1 MEKMLVTQAL
11 NELKTLDSRIMR
23 AINSATFVTSAKICE
38 KNVTSNMSKEDFN
51 KNAKADLQSI
61 DDLINR
67 RKNIKA
73 AIVASNAVTMVTVAG
88 VEMTVAAAIER
99 KTSIEYERSL
109 LRQMKNQYLT
119 SQQKVDAKNTEMEAA
134 IERLVATAFGK
145 DSKTNIKSDDYSAI
159 ADPYKEKNEW
169 ALVDP
174 IDILNQITKRE
185 EEIDEFI
192 SSVDSQLQISNCT
205 NYIEF

>member
-51 KNAKADLQSI
+51 KNTKADLQSI

-73 AIVASNAVTMVTVAG
+73 AIVLSNAVTMVTVAN
-88 VEMTVAAAIER
+88 VEMTRAAAIER

-119 SQQKVDAKNTEMEAA
+119 AQQKVNAKNTEMEAA

-169 ALVDP
+169 GLVDP
-174 IDILNQITKRE
+174 IDILGQITKRE
-185 EEIDEFI
+185 EEIDAFI
-192 SSVDSQLQISNCT
+192 NEVDSALQISNCT
-205 NYIEF
+205 TYIEF

>member
-11 NELKTLDSRIMR
+11 NELKNLDARIMR
-23 AINSATFVTSAKICE
+23 AINNATFVTSAKICE

-51 KNAKADLQSI
+51 ANAKADLQSI
-61 DDLINR
+61 DDLISR

-73 AIVASNAVTMVTVAG
+73 AIVASNAVTVVTVAN
-88 VEMTVAAAIER
+88 VEMTRAAAIER
-99 KTSIEYERSL
+99 KTSIEYEKSL
-109 LRQMKNQYLT
+109 LKQMKNQYM
-119 SQQKVDAKNTEMEAA
+119 SAKQRVDMKNNEMEAA

-174 IDILNQITKRE
+174 IDVLNQITKRE
-185 EEIDEFI
+185 EEIDAFV
-192 SSVDSQLQISNCT
+192 SSVDAQLQISNCT
-205 NYIEF
+205 TYIEF

>member
-1 MEKMLVTQAL
+1 M
-11 NELKTLDSRIMR
+11 KTLDSRIMR

-174 IDILNQITKRE
+174 IDVLNQITKRE
-185 EEIDEFI
+185 EEIDDFL

-205 NYIEF
+205 VYIEF

>member
-51 KNAKADLQSI
+51 KNTKADLQSI

-73 AIVASNAVTMVTVAG
+73 AIVLSNAVTMVTVAN
-88 VEMTVAAAIER
+88 VEMTRAAAIER

-119 SQQKVDAKNTEMEAA
+119 AQQKVNAKNTEMEAA

-174 IDILNQITKRE
+174 IDVLNQITKRE
-185 EEIDEFI
+185 EEIDAFI
-192 SSVDSQLQISNCT
+192 NEVDSALQISNCT
-205 NYIEF
+205 TYIEF

>member
-1 MEKMLVTQAL
+1 MLVTQAL

-51 KNAKADLQSI
+51 KNTKADLQSI

-73 AIVASNAVTMVTVAG
+73 AIVLSNAVTMVTVAN
-88 VEMTVAAAIER
+88 VEMTRAAAIER

-119 SQQKVDAKNTEMEAA
+119 AQQKVNAKNTEMEAA

-169 ALVDP
+169 GLVDP
-174 IDILNQITKRE
+174 IDILSQITKRE
-185 EEIDEFI
+185 EEIDVFI
-192 SSVDSQLQISNCT
+192 NEVDSALQISNCT
-205 NYIEF
+205 TYVEF

>member
-1 MEKMLVTQAL
+1 MLVTQAL
-11 NELKTLDSRIMR
+11 NELKTLNSRIMR
-23 AINSATFVTSAKICE
+23 AINNATFVTSAKICE

-51 KNAKADLQSI
+51 ANAKSDLQSI

-73 AIVASNAVTMVTVAG
+73 AIVLSNAVTMVTVAN
-88 VEMTVAAAIER
+88 VEMTRAAAIER

-119 SQQKVDAKNTEMEAA
+119 AQQKVNAKNTEMEAA

-174 IDILNQITKRE
+174 IDVLNQITKRE
-185 EEIDEFI
+185 EEIDAFI
-192 SSVDSQLQISNCT
+192 NEVDSALQISNCT
-205 NYIEF
+205 TYIEF

>member
-11 NELKTLDSRIMR
+11 NELKTLDARIMR
-23 AINSATFVTSAKICE
+23 AINSATFVTSAKKCE
-38 KNVTSNMSKEDFN
+38 KNVNSNLSKEDFN
-51 KNAKADLQSI
+51 ANAKANLQSI

-73 AIVASNAVTMVTVAG
+73 AIVASNAVTMVNVAG

-99 KTSIEYERSL
+99 KTSVEYEKAL
-109 LRQMKNQYLT
+109 LKQMRNQYMVA
-119 SQQKVDAKNTEMEAA
+119 QNNVDRKNNEMELA

-174 IDILNQITKRE
+174 INVLDQITKRE
-185 EEIDEFI
+185 EEIDAFI
-192 SSVDSQLQISNCT
+192 SSVDSVLQISNCT
-205 NYIEF
+205 TYIEF